1 MDLLNVPSHKVRE
14 QRQTVICFKKKN
26 FENDV
31 GKSHVLLFL
40 NNIKTHLSLCLINIE
55 HPSFVYQ
62 SSSTFKIGSPWN
74 ILKATCVVLFCT
86 QIFRKVSQLGKLKCQ
101 VRYYVVY
108 HKKVRILWAT
118 ESMNKCEDLIVN
130 GCELQCIT
138 SRDLG
143 NIFF

>member
-1 MDLLNVPSHKVRE
+1 M
-14 QRQTVICFKKKN
+14 
-26 FENDV
+26 
-31 GKSHVLLFL
+31 LFL

-130 GCELQCIT
+130 GCELQCIPVVT
-138 SRDLG
+138 LATFSFKFWNNL
-143 NIFF
+143 FFYNLWKNVYSLNFMTQNEKMHN